1 MKYGFLFGAGAE
13 IAYKLPSGGQ
23 FALDIFRQDTTKPK
37 EEFRDMRAKVDRTTI
52 YAGQWLPKDFLS
64 KSIGAFGKSV
74 FQSIIMSTV
83 EHRREEIIQMI
94 NKFDVEAGWIVR
106 KMEGDGLDVDQAFY
120 DLLGREVS
128 TIQLNQVISYNAAFG
143 KGDELFES
151 HYFSGL
157 LLVYRDMP
165 RTPGRELLRK
175 ILLATLQLQI
185 GALSEELAQC
195 INDNL
200 FEKKDEAI
208 DLLGDFGELIK
219 PNYSSMG
226 VSGLEF
232 LLENPQIETKTSEGV
247 VIRFAQ
253 LLIENIYASV
263 LDYKA
268 VIDSNWHYLY
278 NPSSDWA
285 KFCKICIF
293 LLTVRRYISNLGSK
307 ADINNPDGYYNMLKT
322 ALDKRLYEASAI
334 ATTNYN
340 KIIEDI
346 LGTSYPVTYL
356 NGSVSVWYD
365 PYLNKIGSKLE
376 LDTTEHHII
385 VPLIFTQSGTKP
397 MTSISISV
405 KYVDLYR
412 AWKAADAVVVVGFG
426 FGTDDEHI
434 NGILRTIINDDG
446 KDLKVVTLD
455 HGKSEEDEAKE
466 IARKIKVDDYRKIH
480 MILVNR
486 DGKKD
491 GKPWTELLN

>member
-13 IAYKLPSGGQ
+13 FAYKLPSGGQ

-37 EEFRDMRAKVDRTTI
+37 EEFRKMRADVDRTTV
-52 YAGQWLPKDFLS
+52 YAGQWLPKDYLS
-64 KSIGAFGKSV
+64 KSIGTFGKSV

-83 EHRREEIIQMI
+83 EHRREEIIEMI

-106 KMEGDGLDVDQAFY
+106 KMEGDGLDVDQAFN

-151 HYFSGL
+151 HYFSAL
-157 LLVYRDMP
+157 LLVYKNMR
-165 RTPGRELLRK
+165 RTPERELLRK
-175 ILLATLQLQI
+175 ILLATLQLQV
-185 GALSEELAQC
+185 GALSEELAQR

-200 FEKKDEAI
+200 FDKKDEEI
-208 DLLGDFGELIK
+208 DLLDDFGELLK

-232 LLENPQIETKTSEGV
+232 LLENPKIETNSSDGV

-285 KFCKICIF
+285 KFCKISVF
-293 LLTVRRYISNLGSK
+293 LLTVRRYISELGSE
-307 ADINNPDGYYNMLKT
+307 ADINNPGGYYNMLKT
-322 ALDKRLYEASAI
+322 ALDNRLYEASAI

-340 KIIEDI
+340 RIIEDV

-365 PYLNKIGSKLE
+365 PYLNKIGNKAD
-376 LDTTEHHII
+376 LDTTEHHLI

-397 MTSISISV
+397 MTSISMSV
-405 KYVDLYR
+405 KYVDVYR
-412 AWKAADAVVVVGFG
+412 AWKDADAVVVVGFG
-426 FGTDDEHI
+426 FGIDDEHI

>member
-185 GALSEELAQC
+185 GALSEEDFEAVRTQMREDLEDYYRIKDAQK
-195 INDNL
+195 N
-200 FEKKDEAI
+200 
-208 DLLGDFGELIK
+208 
-219 PNYSSMG
+219 
-226 VSGLEF
+226 
-232 LLENPQIETKTSEGV
+232 
-247 VIRFAQ
+247 
-253 LLIENIYASV
+253 
-263 LDYKA
+263 
-268 VIDSNWHYLY
+268 
-278 NPSSDWA
+278 
-285 KFCKICIF
+285 
-293 LLTVRRYISNLGSK
+293 
-307 ADINNPDGYYNMLKT
+307 
-322 ALDKRLYEASAI
+322 
-334 ATTNYN
+334 
-340 KIIEDI
+340 
-346 LGTSYPVTYL
+346 
-356 NGSVSVWYD
+356 
-365 PYLNKIGSKLE
+365 
-376 LDTTEHHII
+376 
-385 VPLIFTQSGTKP
+385 
-397 MTSISISV
+397 
-405 KYVDLYR
+405 
-412 AWKAADAVVVVGFG
+412 
-426 FGTDDEHI
+426 
-434 NGILRTIINDDG
+434 
-446 KDLKVVTLD
+446 
-455 HGKSEEDEAKE
+455 
-466 IARKIKVDDYRKIH
+466 
-480 MILVNR
+480 
-486 DGKKD
+486 
-491 GKPWTELLN
+491 

>member
-13 IAYKLPSGGQ
+13 FAYKLPSGGQ

-37 EEFRDMRAKVDRTTI
+37 EEFRNMRANVDRTTT
-52 YAGQWLPKDFLS
+52 YAGQWLPKDYLS
-64 KSIGAFGKSV
+64 KSIGTFGKSV

-94 NKFDVEAGWIVR
+94 NKFDDEADWIVR
-106 KMEGDGLDVDQAFY
+106 KMKDDGLEVDQAFF
-120 DLLGREVS
+120 DLLGRDVS

-143 KGDELFES
+143 KGDELFKS

-157 LLVYRDMP
+157 LLVYKNMP
-165 RTPGRELLRK
+165 RTSGRELLRK
-175 ILLATLQLQI
+175 ILLATLQLQV
-185 GALSEELAQC
+185 GALSEELAQR

-200 FEKKDEAI
+200 FEKKDEGI
-208 DLLGDFGELIK
+208 DLLDDFGELIK

-232 LLENPQIETKTSEGV
+232 LLENPQIETYTSEGV

-253 LLIENIYASV
+253 LLIEDIYASV

-293 LLTVRRYISNLGSK
+293 LLTVRRYISDLGSK
-307 ADINNPDGYYNMLKT
+307 ADINNPDGYYNMLKS
-322 ALDKRLYEASAI
+322 ALDNRLYEASAI

-346 LGTSYPVTYL
+346 LGTAYPVTYL

-365 PYLNKIGSKLE
+365 PYLNKIGSKSD

-397 MTSISISV
+397 MTSISMSV
-405 KYVDLYR
+405 KYVDVYR
-412 AWKAADAVVVVGFG
+412 AWKTADAVVVVGFG

-434 NGILRTIINDDG
+434 NGILRTIVNDDG
-446 KDLKVVTLD
+446 KDLKVVTLG
-455 HGKSEEDEAKE
+455 HGKSEEEEAKE
-466 IARKIKVDDYRKIH
+466 IARKIKVNDYRKIQ
-480 MILVNR
+480 MILVDR
-486 DGKKD
+486 DGKKA